1 MARSKAS
8 ICNDA
13 LGLLGQP
20 PLVSDPDDV
29 AARPHARS
37 AVEAYDRVLDEVLAD
52 GLWSFARRRVS
63 LEVDATAPDFGW
75 AYRYG
80 LPSTPRY
87 LAPVG
92 LDPDTHGADAAFE
105 IESGWI
111 LTDESG
117 PLNFVY
123 VGLVDD
129 PNLFEPNFAA
139 SLALKI
145 AARIAPKV
153 LNSQE
158 AADGLEKRY
167 RQSLPTPRALERR
180 NRRPTR
186 LVGGGDWLPRST
198 G

>member
-1 MARSKAS
+1 MRSKAS

-13 LGLLGQP
+13 LGLVGQP
-20 PLVSDPDDV
+20 PLVTDPDDV
-29 AARPHARS
+29 AARPHARD
-37 AVEAYDRVLDEVLAD
+37 AVAAYDRVLDEVLAD

-63 LEVDATAPDFGW
+63 LERDATSPDFGW
-75 AYRYG
+75 AYRYL
-80 LPSTPRY
+80 LPATPRY

-92 LDPDTHGADAAFE
+92 LDPDSHGDDAAYAVE
-105 IESGWI
+105 NGYI

-123 VGLVDD
+123 IGLVDD

-158 AADGLEKRY
+158 AADALAKRY
-167 RQSLPTPRALERR
+167 TNSLPTPRALERR
-180 NRRPTR
+180 NRRPTQVVR
-186 LVGGGDWLPRST
+186 GGDWLPRST